1 MCDPAGEFASWHREV
16 QFTRRPRAAVG
27 PAQKQAALP
36 FNRQLQRAS
45 SVISISRTQPNTFM
59 TSIAHP
65 VTNAL
70 LITDVRQ
77 PDGARV
83 DVSIADGRIAAIGAD
98 LPREPRVAIEDGAG
112 ALLLPGFVEG
122 HTHLDKTNW
131 GMNWYRNEVGPKLTD
146 RIENERRWRAQSGHD
161 AGAQSL
167 ALARAFLC
175 AGTTRLRT
183 HVDIDTDAG
192 LRHLEGV
199 LATRDSLRDVLD
211 MQIVAFPQSGLLGRP
226 GTDALL
232 DRALGAGADVL
243 GALDPALIDGDP
255 VASLN
260 LTFSLAQRHQ
270 KPIDIHLHEP
280 GEIGAFTLGLLL
292 DRVAALGM
300 QGHVVV
306 SHAFCLGA
314 LPERER
320 DALLTRLADLR
331 VALRVIDRA
340 AFGTR
345 AAAQALHRTRRD
357 AVRRQRWHS
366 RYVDALRLAGHA
378 RTRDAD
384 RDALRPASGRRPG
397 ARVRLRQRHCAPAPW
412 LRILTDYGLQ
422 AGARADL
429 VLVEADT
436 LAHAIVARPPRKLV
450 MANGRIVA
458 RNGAPSAIST
468 HMSKQHRGPLHN
480 GHARC
485 RERTVGA

>member
-1 MCDPAGEFASWHREV
+1 M
-16 QFTRRPRAAVG
+16 
-27 PAQKQAALP
+27 
-36 FNRQLQRAS
+36 
-45 SVISISRTQPNTFM
+45 NT
-59 TSIAHP
+59 TATHP
-65 VTNAL
+65 MTNAS
-70 LITDVRQ
+70 LITNVRRT
-77 PDGARV
+77 DGARV
-83 DVSIADGRIAAIGAD
+83 DVSLADGRVAAIGPD
-98 LPREPRVAIEDGAG
+98 LPREPGVRIEDGAG

-131 GMNWYRNEVGPKLTD
+131 GMNWYCNEVGPKLTD

-167 ALARAFLC
+167 ALARAFLA

-183 HVDIDTDAG
+183 HVDIDTEAG

-199 LATRDSLRDVLD
+199 LATRTALRDVLD

-255 VASLN
+255 VASLD

-300 QGHVVV
+300 QGQVVV

-320 DALLTRLADLR
+320 DALLARLADLR
-331 VALRVIDRA
+331 VALLTTAPPSTPVPPLKTCVERGVTLFGGNDGIRDTWTPYGSPDMLERA
-340 AFGTR
+340 MLIAMRYG
-345 AAAQALHRTRRD
+345 LRRD
-357 AVRRQRWHS
+357 
-366 RYVDALRLAGHA
+366 DDLALAFDCVSSTAAHGCGFTH
-378 RTRDAD
+378 
-384 RDALRPASGRRPG
+384 
-397 ARVRLRQRHCAPAPW
+397 
-412 LRILTDYGLQ
+412 YGLQ

-429 VLVEADT
+429 VLIEADT

-458 RNGAPSAIST
+458 RNGTLA
-468 HMSKQHRGPLHN
+468 QD
-480 GHARC
+480 
-485 RERTVGA
+485 